1 MEFKDVITD
10 PAHFRELRAP
20 PPCVAETIAIVDPAL
35 RTQPSACRVVICG
48 GETS

>member
-10 PAHFRELRAP
+10 PAQCRELRAP
-20 PPCVAETIAIVDPAL
+20 PPCVAKTIAIMAANAAERL
-35 RTQPSACRVVICG
+35 SVVFCE